1 MLIAAC
7 WLAVVQRIKKGGALR
22 ASIYYFLRDA
32 GGNKMCQSAT
42 FRSDRNQGTSNHLIS
57 VFYFP
62 LKSAFCLNLK
72 QVTEEGRKVENDFDF
87 KMCCSCIYLFIGF
100 YTQLWKW
107 KNKRQI
113 QNSNSKQKPCT
124 YIYSSKLLHT
134 TSAIRICVYLSFCKH
149 FISFVS

>member
-1 MLIAAC
+1 MKKLLHSVHLTEALIPANIFKELPPTHVNCSMLVGCSAE
-7 WLAVVQRIKKGGALR
+7 RIKKGGALR

-32 GGNKMCQSAT
+32 GGNKTCQSAT

-57 VFYFP
+57 DFYFP

-87 KMCCSCIYLFIGF
+87 KMRCSCIYLFIGF
-100 YTQLWKW
+100 YTQLRKW

-113 QNSNSKQKPCT
+113 QNSNSKQKP
-124 YIYSSKLLHT
+124 LHL
-134 TSAIRICVYLSFCKH
+134 YL
-149 FISFVS
+149 